1 MAANALATLKLT
13 RPTDFDILEA
23 LSDGKRNVARN
34 LRHEI
39 DASRASINNS
49 LPYLADYGL
58 VKKIGPDEN
67 SGLYTITEKG
77 LVAAQY
83 RDEYDPRATAA
94 FDEMIERELSDSE
107 V

>member
-1 MAANALATLKLT
+1 MAVNASPTLKLT

-58 VKKIGPDEN
+58 VEKIGPDEN
-67 SGLYTITEKG
+67 SGLYRITEKG
-77 LVAAQY
+77 RIAAKH
-83 RDEYDPRATAA
+83 RDEYDPGNTDA
-94 FDEMIERELSDSE
+94 FDDLIEHELADE
-107 V
+107 